1 MSDIADNP
9 SELGVAEAKKR
20 FSELIDRVGE
30 GEKVIISRHGKPVL
44 KLSRPL
50 ASDNGAQKPLGL
62 ASAAGALSEWE
73 ELDRVV
79 EELYEARKHATDRP
93 VGPLTDS

>member
-1 MSDIADNP
+1 MTE
-9 SELGVAEAKKR
+9 SEKSSSKMGVAEAKRR

-30 GEKVIISRHGKPVL
+30 GERVIISKHGKPVL

-73 ELDRVV
+73 EFDRVV
-79 EELYEARKHATDRP
+79 EDLYEARQQATDRP
-93 VGPLTDS
+93 LPPLDV